1 MASNLVT
8 NLQATPYPIESITK
22 MGQFENLELQIARNQ
37 IMGHSTVNIYGYQ
50 TAVTSAVIPLWENA
64 TTYSYPSSAITM
76 NLAGTSGDTAKI
88 TIVGLDANY
97 VQISET
103 LTLNGA
109 TAVPT
114 VNKYF
119 RINSMVVSQGSATN
133 PSGAVTLKDVTNTTT
148 YAQINAGVG
157 RTQMAIYT
165 VPAGYTLYLT
175 RVDAYTSFN
184 GNNANYVTYRNQS
197 ISSNGVVTVTQQSP
211 FTQFYHA
218 QRVMPRP
225 FAEKTDIQIQCSTST
240 GTAAV
245 SVAVECYLVQNDG
258 QALPSAL

>member
-1 MASNLVT
+1 MSNLVT
-8 NLQATPYPIESITK
+8 NLQATPYAIESVTK
-22 MGQFENLELQIARNQ
+22 VGAYEPFELQVARTQ
-37 IMGHSTVNIYGYQ
+37 IMGHNTVNIYGYQ
-50 TAVTSAVIPLWENA
+50 TSVTTSVIPLWENA
-64 TTYSYPSSAITM
+64 TTYTYPSSAITM

-97 VQISET
+97 LQISET
-103 LTLNGA
+103 LTLSGA

-119 RINSMVVSQGSATN
+119 RINSMFVTSGSASN

-148 YAQINAGVG
+148 YAQINAGIG

-165 VPAGYTLYLT
+165 VPAGYTLYLS
-175 RVDAYTSFN
+175 RVNAYTSFN

-197 ISSNGVVTVTQQSP
+197 ITSNGVVTVTQQSP
-211 FTQFYHA
+211 FTQFYSA

-225 FAEKTDIQIQCSTST
+225 FTEKTDLQIQFSTST
-240 GTAAV
+240 GTAAI
-245 SVAVECYLVQNDG
+245 SVAVECFLIQNDG

>member
-1 MASNLVT
+1 MSSLVT
-8 NLQATPYPIESITK
+8 NLQATPYAIESVTK
-22 MGQFENLELQIARNQ
+22 VGAYEPFDLQVARSQ

-50 TAVTSAVIPLWENA
+50 TSVTTSVIPLWENA
-64 TTYSYPSSAITM
+64 TTYTYPSSAITM

-97 VQISET
+97 LEISET
-103 LTLNGA
+103 LTLSGA

-119 RINSMVVSQGSATN
+119 RINSMFVTSGSASN

-148 YAQINAGVG
+148 YAQINTGIG

-165 VPAGYTLYLT
+165 VPAGYTLYLS
-175 RVDAYTSFN
+175 RVNAYTSFN

-197 ISSNGVVTVTQQSP
+197 VSSSGVVSVTQQSP
-211 FTQFYHA
+211 FTQFYAA

-225 FAEKTDIQIQCSTST
+225 FTEKTDLQIQFSTST
-240 GTAAV
+240 GTAAI
-245 SVAVECYLVQNDG
+245 SVAVECFLIQNDG

>member
-1 MASNLVT
+1 MSNLVT
-8 NLQATPYPIESITK
+8 NLQATPYAIESVTK
-22 MGQFENLELQIARNQ
+22 VGAYEPFDLQVARTQ

-50 TAVTSAVIPLWENA
+50 TSVTTSVIPLWENA
-64 TTYSYPSSAITM
+64 TTYTYPSSAITM

-97 VQISET
+97 LQISET
-103 LTLNGA
+103 LTLSGA

-119 RINSMVVSQGSATN
+119 RINSMFVTSGSASN

-148 YAQINAGVG
+148 YAQINAGIG

-165 VPAGYTLYLT
+165 VPAGYTLYLS
-175 RVDAYTSFN
+175 RVNAYTSFN

-197 ISSNGVVTVTQQSP
+197 VSSSGVVSVTQQSP
-211 FTQFYHA
+211 FTQFYEA

-225 FAEKTDIQIQCSTST
+225 FTEKTDLQIQFSTST
-240 GTAAV
+240 GTAAI
-245 SVAVECYLVQNDG
+245 SVAVECFLIQNDG